1 MSIKIDQVPEM
12 IISKFKNISIGKD
25 KPVNLLVDEGRG
37 TGKSDIVMFQSDLA
51 FISRSPFTYMIK

>member
-12 IISKFKNISIGKD
+12 TSTFKNISIVKD
-25 KPVNLLVDEGRG
+25 KPVNLLVDESRG

-51 FISRSPFTYMIK
+51 FIS